1 MATTKAQKNE
11 MLAEVQDMVNKGTS
25 VFFADFRGLTV
36 ADVQAIRR
44 ELRANNVGYKV
55 AKKTL
60 IRKAAAE
67 KGYQEIP
74 REVMEGS
81 VAMTVSYGDPIAPAR
96 LLKKLSKTYEKLGLL
111 GGLFEGQV
119 LSSKDASEY
128 AALPS
133 KEELLAK
140 LVYMMKS
147 PIQGFHGSLNG
158 LLSKFVRTL
167 SAVEKQKS
175 GAA

>member
-1 MATTKAQKNE
+1 MAASKAKKQE
-11 MLAEVQDMVNKGTS
+11 MLTEVQELFANGKS
-25 VFFADFRGLTV
+25 FFFADFRGLPV
-36 ADVQAIRR
+36 AAVSAIRK

-60 IRKAAAE
+60 IRKAAGE
-67 KGYQEIP
+67 HGYKEIP

-96 LLKKLSKTYEKLGLL
+96 LLKKLKKTYEKLELL
-111 GGLFEGQV
+111 GGLFEGQI
-119 LSSKDASEY
+119 LSSSEAAQY

-133 KEELLAK
+133 KEELIAK

-147 PIQGFHGSLNG
+147 PIQGFHGSLHG
-158 LLSKFVRTL
+158 LLAKFVRTVD
-167 SAVEKQKS
+167 AIAKQK
-175 GAA
+175 A

>member
-1 MATTKAQKNE
+1 MAASKAKKQE
-11 MLAEVQDMVNKGTS
+11 MLNEVQELFTNGKS
-25 VFFADFRGLTV
+25 FFFADFRGLAV
-36 ADVQAIRR
+36 SEVSAIRK
-44 ELRANNVGYKV
+44 ELRANDVGYKV

-60 IRKAAAE
+60 IRKAAGE
-67 KGYQEIP
+67 HGYKEIP

-96 LLKKLSKTYEKLGLL
+96 LLKKLKKTYEKLELL
-111 GGLFEGQV
+111 GGLFEGQI
-119 LSSKDASEY
+119 LSSGEAAQY

-158 LLSKFVRTL
+158 LLAKFVRTVD
-167 SAVEKQKS
+167 AVAKR
-175 GAA
+175 A

>member
-1 MATTKAQKNE
+1 MATTKAKKNE
-11 MLAEVQDMVNKGTS
+11 ILAEVRDMVNKGTS

-36 ADVQAIRR
+36 ADVQTVRK
-44 ELRANNVGYKV
+44 ELRAHNVGYKV

-81 VAMTVSYGDPIAPAR
+81 VAMTVSYGDPLAPAR
-96 LLKKLSKTYEKLGLL
+96 LLKKLAKTYEKLALL
-111 GGLFEGQV
+111 GGLFEGQI
-119 LSSKDASEY
+119 LSSKEAAQY

-147 PIQGFHGSLNG
+147 PLQGLHGSLNG

-167 SAVEKQKS
+167 DAVAKK
-175 GAA
+175 A

>member
-1 MATTKAQKNE
+1 MFDKS
-11 MLAEVQDMVNKGTS
+11 TS
-25 VFFADFRGLTV
+25 VFFADFRGLSV
-36 ADVQAIRR
+36 ADVNAVRR

-60 IRKAAAE
+60 IRKVATE
-67 KGYQEIP
+67 KGYKDIP

-81 VAMTVSYGDPIAPAR
+81 VAMAVAYGDPIAPAR
-96 LLKKLSKTYEKLGLL
+96 LLKGLAKTHEKLGLL
-111 GGLFEGQV
+111 GGLFEGQI
-119 LSSKDASEY
+119 LSSKEALQYAS
-128 AALPS
+128 LPS

-147 PIQGFHGSLNG
+147 PIQGFHGSLHG

-167 SAVEKQKS
+167 DAVAKR
-175 GAA
+175 A